1 MAIQTNS
8 SEKAKIYLKAGQKV
22 IVLKSSKGICLQLQS
37 GKVIAIRASQKPG
50 LPLSKPD
57 AVAPPRM
64 PPRQDGDVIDISNDD
79 DEESGNSSRS
89 VPVDPLAAELQNTNS
104 TEIPKTVEQPKPDNM
119 YKENKYRPNLLPRK
133 PRPTS
138 TLSPSTSTPLPPSN
152 MHNQRSDTKFQPPA
166 QSRWDSSS
174 QSNYSNNSNYQRNG
188 NINNSSSQYRSSN
201 RESL

>member
-1 MAIQTNS
+1 
-8 SEKAKIYLKAGQKV
+8 LKAGQKV

-57 AVAPPRM
+57 AAIPRM

-79 DEESGNSSRS
+79 DEESGNSVRNNI
-89 VPVDPLAAELQNTNS
+89 DPLVKEASNS
-104 TEIPKTVEQPKPDNM
+104 NPTDSPAKTVEHFKPDNM

-152 MHNQRSDTKFQPPA
+152 MHNQRSDSKFQPPA
-166 QSRWDSSS
+166 QSRWESPS

-188 NINNSSSQYRSSN
+188 NVNNSTSQYRSTN
-201 RESL
+201 RKLFIINL